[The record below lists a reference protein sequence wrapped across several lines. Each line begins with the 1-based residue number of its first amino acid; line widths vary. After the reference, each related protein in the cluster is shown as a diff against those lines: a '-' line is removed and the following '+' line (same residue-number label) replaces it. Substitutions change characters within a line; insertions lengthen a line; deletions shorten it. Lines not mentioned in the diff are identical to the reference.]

1 MLNVRAMLENN
12 RKKRHTE
19 RYVTLIL
26 GKFIILEG
34 YICSAV

>member
-12 RKKRHTE
+12 RKKRQTA
-19 RYVTLIL
+19 RYVALIL

-34 YICSAV
+34 YICIAV

>member
-1 MLNVRAMLENN
+1 MWNVRAMLENN